1 MPEASV
7 LTMIDAAGVSVMSGD
22 HPNLNKLNSMPAL
35 ERH

>member
-7 LTMIDAAGVSVMSGD
+7 LTMTDAAGVSVTCGD